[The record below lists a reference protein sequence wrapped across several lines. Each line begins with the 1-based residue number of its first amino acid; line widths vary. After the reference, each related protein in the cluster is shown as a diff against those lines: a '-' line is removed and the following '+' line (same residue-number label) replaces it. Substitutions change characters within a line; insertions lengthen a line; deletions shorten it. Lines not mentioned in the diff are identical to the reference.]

1 MAGHRQHT
9 AADFRPPP
17 LKQNASTASSI
28 GRYNS
33 ARLENQPSTRPIT
46 ARTDTAPMRI
56 RRTGT
61 SRTNQTNRSG
71 GLIDAGERAEKKH
84 EQTVD
89 VANEYFAL
97 NPWYNQQKEKP
108 VFGLASPLPR
118 TVRKGMFWGKGG
130 AKKSLYRIDESQN
143 TDGIERHDGLD
154 FQKNLGK
161 FILEVFEVFTANHP
175 QTT

>member
-1 MAGHRQHT
+1 
-9 AADFRPPP
+9 
-17 LKQNASTASSI
+17 
-28 GRYNS
+28 
-33 ARLENQPSTRPIT
+33 
-46 ARTDTAPMRI
+46 MRI

-71 GLIDAGERAEKKH
+71 GLIDAGERAEKKN